1 MATWILTTQHKKNAI
16 ERSFWYKD
24 GEKIVREEGYRWGRF
39 HCESDEQP
47 DIDLKNPDGYELGG
61 DYDWELDSLDDGC
74 WAEWEWPEHMSEE
87 DQDKI
92 MDTWNEDFYDGMEVL
107 GWSNDDTE
115 YVFHGPLQLENEQTG
130 EVFQGEPDE

>member
-1 MATWILTTQHKKNAI
+1 MATWVLTTQHKKNAI

-61 DYDWELDSLDDGC
+61 DCDWELDSLDDGC
-74 WAEWEWPEHMSEE
+74 WY
-87 DQDKI
+87 KI
-92 MDTWNEDFYDGMEVL
+92 GTVARNGRISGVIIEGVSDSSHFSRSDCRYQYRQRRRFGYFGSCYDG
-107 GWSNDDTE
+107 SKR
-115 YVFHGPLQLENEQTG
+115 VFAKISETS
-130 EVFQGEPDE
+130 QG